1 MHQNLK
7 GPWGQMSW
15 CSDKYMRGFKAA
27 CDMQRLS
34 QTPLKPGGSPRLKP
48 APWDHGRPQSGGS
61 LWGLAVTMM
70 SRQPCGRGN
79 HWAALHPSWLPSGRQ
94 PTPSSIRLWAAPS
107 GRDPGINLLCKAPPQ
122 SVFYESSL
130 SVNTTSQLWDRGKV
144 TYHVG
149 TSSFSICE
157 MGVRTVPTL

>member
-1 MHQNLK
+1 
-7 GPWGQMSW
+7 
-15 CSDKYMRGFKAA
+15 MRGFKAA

-48 APWDHGRPQSGGS
+48 APWNHGRPQSGGF
-61 LWGLAVTMM
+61 LRGLAVTVM
-70 SRQPCGRGN
+70 SHQPCGRGN

-94 PTPSSIRLWAAPS
+94 PTPSCIRLWAAPS

-122 SVFYESSL
+122 SVIYESSL
-130 SVNTTSQLWDRGKV
+130 SVNNHLPALGPWESYIPCRNL
-144 TYHVG
+144 
-149 TSSFSICE
+149 SFSIYE